1 MPYSLPTMSS
11 TPRRPALLTRV
22 LVYALFVVVVAVS
35 LWVPF
40 YNRAE
45 PALGGIPFFYWFQV
59 VWILAAAVATA
70 LAYRLRL

>member
-1 MPYSLPTMSS
+1 
-11 TPRRPALLTRV
+11 V